1 MRQNVIL
8 SITSL
13 LAILFSSFHHADDVV
28 RGLAPG
34 KFSNITPIIAL
45 AIWLYGTIL
54 VLSERRSGYII
65 VLVFSFLMLGIPVIH
80 MRGSGFAGPRI
91 VNAGGAFFFVWT
103 LVMMGATALLSVILS
118 VRGLWALRRTRRS
131 QVATS

>member
-1 MRQNVIL
+1 MRHNVI
-8 SITSL
+8 SAITSL
-13 LAILFSSFHHADDVV
+13 LAILFTSLHHADDVV
-28 RGLAPG
+28 RGMAPG
-34 KFSNITPIIAL
+34 KFSNIIPIVVL

-65 VLVFSFLMLGIPVIH
+65 VLVLSFLVLGIPVIH
-80 MRGSGFAGPRI
+80 MTGSGFAGPRI

-118 VRGLWALRRTRRS
+118 VRGLWSTRRGK
-131 QVATS
+131 AKGTE

>member
-1 MRQNVIL
+1 MRHNVIL
-8 SITSL
+8 AITSL
-13 LAILFSSFHHADDVV
+13 LAILFTTFHHADDVV

-34 KFSNITPIIAL
+34 KFSNIIPIIVL

-65 VLVFSFLMLGIPVIH
+65 VLVFSFLILGIPVIH
-80 MRGSGFAGPRI
+80 MTGSGFAGPRI
-91 VNAGGAFFFVWT
+91 INGGRAFFFVWT

-118 VRGLWALRRTRRS
+118 VRGLWSLRRARK
-131 QVATS
+131 ATVTS

>member
-1 MRQNVIL
+1 LRHNVI
-8 SITSL
+8 SAITSL
-13 LAILFSSFHHADDVV
+13 LAILFTSLHHADDVV

-34 KFSNITPIIAL
+34 KFSNIIPIVVL

-65 VLVFSFLMLGIPVIH
+65 VLVLSFLVLGVPVIH
-80 MRGSGFAGPRI
+80 MTGSGFAGPRI
-91 VNAGGAFFFVWT
+91 INGGRAFFFVWT

-118 VRGLWALRRTRRS
+118 GRALWNLRRAKAKG
-131 QVATS
+131 VE

>member
-1 MRQNVIL
+1 LRHNVI
-8 SITSL
+8 SAITSL
-13 LAILFSSFHHADDVV
+13 LAILFTSLHHADDVV

-34 KFSNITPIIAL
+34 KFSNIIPIVVL

-65 VLVFSFLMLGIPVIH
+65 VLVLSFLVLGVPVIH
-80 MRGSGFAGPRI
+80 MTGSGFAGPRI
-91 VNAGGAFFFVWT
+91 INGGRAFFFVWT

-118 VRGLWALRRTRRS
+118 GRALWSLRRAKAKG
-131 QVATS
+131 VE